1 MVVPP
6 GFEPGIPPWKGD
18 VLTTW
23 PWDHWYRHIL
33 HCARMVILYQRVLA
47 QGLIYRCFLAATT
60 CFSQCIKLSFQNNF
74 SIHFYTQMSIIIS
87 ICSCYPIT
95 NIAIWHGFVQAFL
108 LDYGSGSEELN
119 LSFCEL
125 WARHGTVPLNR
136 HRIDHYYS
144 FVLRKRPEPVVAVG
158 ARLRSKLLGLQ
169 VKTLLGDVAS
179 NAASTGQKNYIT

>member
-1 MVVPP
+1 MVTPVGYDPTIR
-6 GFEPGIPPWKGD
+6 GWKPRDFTSCLWGD
-18 VLTTW
+18 
-23 PWDHWYRHIL
+23 WYRHIL
-33 HCARMVILYQRVLA
+33 HCATMVILYQRVLA

-95 NIAIWHGFVQAFL
+95 NIAIWHGFVWVFL

-136 HRIDHYYS
+136 HRIDRYYS

-158 ARLRSKLLGLQ
+158 VRLRSKLSGLQ

-179 NAASTGQKNYIT
+179 NAASTGLKNYIT